1 MSEQQPAKLFTARPA
16 RLFTIG
22 QVLNILDPEFPD
34 LSTSKLRFLE
44 EQGLV
49 TPQRTASG
57 YRKFS
62 EHDVERIR
70 IILELQRTRFLPLK
84 VIGNYLDELDEGKAP
99 VLPSGGDAPAPVMR
113 QLRARKLT
121 ALELTA
127 QTSISDK
134 LIAEAQELKLLP
146 EEPFDH
152 SAIEIAKALVNLQRF
167 GISPR
172 HLRGLK
178 ASADREIGIIEGV
191 IAPILGKNETVSRS
205 KAAHYAR
212 EMEQQFATIRAEI
225 INAAINQ
232 IEN

>member
-16 RLFTIG
+16 KLFTIG

-99 VLPSGGDAPAPVMR
+99 VLPSGEMH
-113 QLRARKLT
+113 
-121 ALELTA
+121 
-127 QTSISDK
+127 
-134 LIAEAQELKLLP
+134 LL
-146 EEPFDH
+146 
-152 SAIEIAKALVNLQRF
+152 L
-167 GISPR
+167 
-172 HLRGLK
+172 
-178 ASADREIGIIEGV
+178 
-191 IAPILGKNETVSRS
+191 
-205 KAAHYAR
+205 
-212 EMEQQFATIRAEI
+212 
-225 INAAINQ
+225 
-232 IEN
+232 

>member
-1 MSEQQPAKLFTARPA
+1 
-16 RLFTIG
+16 
-22 QVLNILDPEFPD
+22 
-34 LSTSKLRFLE
+34 
-44 EQGLV
+44 
-49 TPQRTASG
+49 
-57 YRKFS
+57 
-62 EHDVERIR
+62 
-70 IILELQRTRFLPLK
+70 
-84 VIGNYLDELDEGKAP
+84 
-99 VLPSGGDAPAPVMR
+99 MR

-212 EMEQQFATIRAEI
+212 EMEQQFATIRTEI

-232 IEN
+232 IES